1 MPESG
6 RLDLNPSCSVSF
18 GRSDGRERSAVS
30 ATPRVVLFSDSYHG
44 VDGVAT
50 TCRNITA
57 AARELGWPLL
67 AIHVGPQKRRWRD
80 GSTEFLELDRGPVSF
95 ELDRHLRF
103 DLLFVRHFKD
113 VLEAVQEFRPDVV
126 HVTGPGDVGITGTQ
140 VASLLRVPLVAGW
153 HTSLHGFAARRLKP
167 FVAPLSG
174 DTRQLILGM
183 TESFVLHACMRFYQI
198 AQVSLAMNAEDVE
211 MVGKHTGKPVFPMR
225 RGVNVLQFSPTKR
238 TVQDNIF
245 RFGYVGR
252 LCPEKNV
259 RFLVE
264 LERALLS
271 DGIDRYRFLVVGDGG
286 ERPWL
291 ERKLQRADFTG
302 ELHGEF
308 LAEAYANIDL
318 FVFPSET
325 DTFGNV
331 VLEALASGTPAL
343 VTSKGGPKYL
353 VQDGITG
360 FVAADPKDFISK
372 AKLVL
377 SSPALHRSLRD
388 AAYRWAQGCS
398 WMKVMDDLRDAYR
411 AGMSYPGV
419 ARPITAFAESRA
431 S

>member
-1 MPESG
+1 M
-6 RLDLNPSCSVSF
+6 
-18 GRSDGRERSAVS
+18 SA
-30 ATPRVVLFSDSYHG
+30 APRVVLFSDSYHG

-50 TCRNITA
+50 TCRNIVE
-57 AARELGWPLL
+57 AARQLEWPML
-67 AIHVGPQKRRWRD
+67 AVHVGPQKRRWRE
-80 GSTEFLELDRGPVSF
+80 GSTEFLELDRGPISL

-140 VASLLRVPLVAGW
+140 VASLLRLPLVAAW
-153 HTSLHGFAARRLKP
+153 HTNLHGFASRRLAP
-167 FVAPLSG
+167 FVAPLPLAA
-174 DTRQLILGM
+174 RQCILDV
-183 TESFVLHACMRFYQI
+183 TESMVLRACLRFYRI
-198 AQVSLAMNAEDVE
+198 AQVALAPNAEDVE
-211 MVGKHTGKPVFPMR
+211 LIGKYTEKPVFPMR
-225 RGVNVLQFSPTKR
+225 RGVDVRQFSPLKR

-271 DGIDRYRFLVVGDGG
+271 EGLDRYRFLVVGDGG

-318 FVFPSET
+318 FLFPSET

-331 VLEALASGTPAL
+331 VLEALASGAPAL

-353 VQDGITG
+353 VQNGLTG
-360 FVAADPKDFISK
+360 FVAADPKDFIAK
-372 AKLVL
+372 AKLVFT
-377 SSPALHRSLRD
+377 SPKLHNSLRE
-388 AAYRWAQGCS
+388 AAHLWAQGRS
-398 WMKVMDDLRDAYR
+398 WFKVLDDLSDAYR
-411 AGMSYPGV
+411 AGMNYPGV
-419 ARPITAFAESRA
+419 ARQIGALAESRA

>member
-1 MPESG
+1 
-6 RLDLNPSCSVSF
+6 
-18 GRSDGRERSAVS
+18 VS
-30 ATPRVVLFSDSYHG
+30 AAPRVVLFSDSYHG

-57 AARELGWPLL
+57 AARQLEWPLL
-67 AIHVGPQKRRWRD
+67 AVHVGPQKRRWRE
-80 GSTEFLELDRGPVSF
+80 GSTEFLELDRGPISL

-140 VASLLRVPLVAGW
+140 VASLLRLPLVAGW
-153 HTSLHGFAARRLKP
+153 HTSLHGFAARRLMP
-167 FVAPLSG
+167 FVGPLPEAQ
-174 DTRQLILGM
+174 RRFILGM
-183 TESFVLHACMRFYQI
+183 TEAFVLRACMRFYQI
-198 AQVSLAMNAEDVE
+198 AQVALAMNAEDLE
-211 MVGKHTGKPVFPMR
+211 MVGKYTGKPVFPMR
-225 RGVNVLQFSPTKR
+225 RGVDVQQFSPAKR
-238 TVQDNIF
+238 TVRDGIF

-264 LERALLS
+264 LERALLNE
-271 DGIDRYRFLVVGDGG
+271 GLDRYRFLIVGEGG

-353 VQDGITG
+353 VQDGVTG
-360 FVAADPKDFISK
+360 FVAADTKDFIAK
-372 AKLVL
+372 AKLVFG
-377 SSPALHRSLRD
+377 SPKLHLSLRE
-388 AAYRWAQGCS
+388 AARRWVQDRS
-398 WMKVMDDLRDAYR
+398 WVKVLDDLSDAYR

-419 ARPITAFAESRA
+419 ARPLTALAESRA